1 MLSLAYGTSE
11 CCLPCFN
18 QVSTGLCCWNA
29 GASVMLTL
37 CWVIVPDFWASA
49 LLSRSHSISLCIVN
63 GLCRCAVLV
72 LPASGFCRFP
82 LIICLLMEMAFITTE
97 AFSQSGS
104 PVLKPPTLAS
114 DIAILSNG
122 VIWEKQTPMSAH
134 LPHYIHHG
142 GNFYSSSSLMHW
154 VTGDRLL
161 LHIRFSKKE
170 IWSRW
175 RRDSAG
181 PI

>member
-11 CCLPCFN
+11 CCLSYFN

-49 LLSRSHSISLCIVN
+49 LLSRCHSISLCIVN

-72 LPASGFCRFP
+72 LPASGFCRCP
-82 LIICLLMEMAFITTE
+82 LIIWLLMEMAFITTE
-97 AFSQSGS
+97 AFAQSDS
-104 PVLKPPTLAS
+104 PPVLKPPTLAS
-114 DIAILSNG
+114 NIAILSNR
-122 VIWEKQTPMSAH
+122 VIWEKQTHMSAH

-142 GNFYSSSSLMHW
+142 GH
-154 VTGDRLL
+154 
-161 LHIRFSKKE
+161 FSTP
-170 IWSRW
+170 
-175 RRDSAG
+175 AVL
-181 PI
+181 